1 MHQIEQT
8 DYGMRVT
15 FDGFMSRQDMQ
26 AWFDD
31 MKKDAKVA
39 PTGDGY
45 GVLVDLRG
53 AVAFPVEAQ
62 EVLFDAIRMSM
73 DRGMRRNAIIVSNA
87 IAKIQATRI
96 ARESGIGKDNI
107 QFFDATTTPDWEE
120 KATSWLRNPQAV
132 AAS

>member
-31 MKKDAKVA
+31 MKKSGPP
-39 PTGDGY
+39 PTGQGEY

-53 AVAFPVEAQ
+53 AVAFPVESQ
-62 EVLFDAIRMSM
+62 EVLFDAIKMSM
-73 DRGMRRNAIIVSNA
+73 ERGMRRNAIIVSNA

-96 ARESGIGKDNI
+96 ARETGIGKDAI
-107 QFFDATTTPDWEE
+107 QFFDATTTPDWE
-120 KATSWLRNPQAV
+120 KQATDWLRNPQAV
-132 AAS
+132 AS